1 MSFAFMVLLRP
12 EAGHRDALAQSMNEL
27 SDALVALP
35 GCIGAEPRQRF
46 LLYS

>member
-1 MSFAFMVLLRP
+1 MVIHRP
-12 EAGHRDALAQSMNEL
+12 EAGHCDALAQSMNEM

-46 LLYS
+46 LLYSYAG